1 MAAPPQDPHAQLH
14 SALAS
19 LAGSSPYAVLGVP
32 ESATPAA
39 VKARF
44 RELALALHPDRHMG
58 ADDPAAVRAK
68 FDRVKTA
75 HDVLTSRTLR
85 ALYDRHA
92 VAARSSFRPPHASRT
107 SAGTAA
113 TAAARPADPVWFTRF
128 DPDASYDRFSY
139 YAYRPAAPTK
149 PASGW
154 SNRIV
159 SIGVLAFAVAGAAMQ
174 YYRYTTG
181 SSLVRAALDAEN
193 AENLKVLENVR
204 LRAAQR
210 SAAQFHS
217 ELERHIAGNVAR
229 RAGRAVPAAK
239 ETDGAPSPAVEVV
252 DGEGSGE
259 GKGPSHLVY

>member
-19 LAGSSPYAVLGVP
+19 LSGSSPYAVLGVP

-39 VKARF
+39 IKARF

-92 VAARSSFRPPHASRT
+92 VAARSSFRPPPSQT
-107 SAGTAA
+107 
-113 TAAARPADPVWFTRF
+113 AARPAEPVWFTRF

-229 RAGRAVPAAK
+229 RAGRAVPVQK
-239 ETDGAPSPAVEVV
+239 DESVPSPAADASDE
-252 DGEGSGE
+252 EGG
-259 GKGPSHLVY
+259 GKKGPSHLVY

>member
-1 MAAPPQDPHAQLH
+1 MAAPSQDPHAQLH

-32 ESATPAA
+32 ESATPATI
-39 VKARF
+39 KSRF

-92 VAARSSFRPPHASRT
+92 VAARSSFRPPPPRT
-107 SAGTAA
+107 YAG
-113 TAAARPADPVWFTRF
+113 AAARPAEPVWFTRF

-139 YAYRPAAPTK
+139 YAYRPAPSK

-159 SIGVLAFAVAGAAMQ
+159 SIGVLAFAVAGATMQ

-210 SAAQFHS
+210 SAAQFHT

-229 RAGRAVPAAK
+229 RAGRAVPVAK
-239 ETDGAPSPAVEVV
+239 LEGGVSSPAREVG

-259 GKGPSHLVY
+259 KKGPSHLVY